1 MENNRILR
9 AFLISI
15 LFFAATHLVILYSYA
30 LYSRD
35 FERVNAFRILDLNLF
50 FPTISKGG
58 LSFFLS
64 YIFVMAVFLI
74 AFAFFTRPKK

>member
-1 MENNRILR
+1 MENNRFLR

-15 LFFAATHLVILYSYA
+15 LFFATTHLVILYSYA

-35 FERVNAFRILDLNLF
+35 FERANAFRILDLNLF
-50 FPTISKGG
+50 FPDISKGG

-64 YIFVMAVFLI
+64 YFFVLLVFLI
-74 AFAFFTRPKK
+74 VYVFFTRPK